1 MDEREIE
8 QVLRAGLEA
17 KAADADVTVP
27 VAARAR
33 AEVGRRRRTRWGAGA
48 VAAAAVVLVVGGI
61 AVATGGDD
69 TGTQEPPVVS
79 EPTATDGVRP
89 ADLMAWRTEYW
100 GDLAVDVP
108 ADWGY
113 GGAPY
118 RSGGEA
124 LACYPEAMVGPDG
137 DRLRQS
143 GDRGWVGR
151 PIGLTDVCAGYPWIE
166 HSPLEEP
173 AAPYVWLGAAL
184 EPGTVELGGGY
195 VQETIEVA
203 GTTLTVASDDVELRD
218 EIFGSAR
225 AGHLCAPTLEVIPNP
240 RTGAASD
247 RRGGLVRAAICAYR
261 REGDAGYLLSYA
273 AELDRVAAEEAFAA
287 AERAPVARVDCAD
300 DPFEPFE
307 FVLLDATYNDEFPND
322 VIDRTAVY
330 EMGCGG
336 TIALDGGPA
345 RQLTAAAVEPWVAN
359 GIPSVVVG
367 PTGGKGAMID
377 SFIGMQG

>member
-1 MDEREIE
+1 MDESEIE
-8 QVLRAGLEA
+8 RVLRAGLEA
-17 KAADADVTVP
+17 KAADADVAVP
-27 VAARAR
+27 VAERAR
-33 AEVGRRRRTRWGAGA
+33 VEVGRRRRTRWGVGVA
-48 VAAAAVVLVVGGI
+48 AAAAVVLVVGGV
-61 AVATGGDD
+61 AVATGGGDAE
-69 TGTQEPPVVS
+69 TKQPPVVS
-79 EPTATDGVRP
+79 EPTATDEVRP

-100 GDLAVDVP
+100 GGVAVDVP

-113 GGAPY
+113 GGAPF
-118 RSGGEA
+118 RSGREA

-137 DRLRQS
+137 SRLRQP

-151 PIGLTDVCAGYPWIE
+151 PIGMTDVCAGYPWIE
-166 HSPLEEP
+166 HSPQEEP
-173 AAPYVWLGAAL
+173 AAPYVWLGAAV
-184 EPGTVELGGGY
+184 EVGTVDYDNGF

-203 GTTLTVASDDVELRD
+203 GTALTVATDDVELRE
-218 EIFGSAR
+218 EILGSAR
-225 AGHLCAPTLEVIPNP
+225 AGHLCAPTLAAIPYP

-261 REGDAGYLLSYA
+261 RDGEGPYQLSYA
-273 AELDRVAAEEAFAA
+273 AELDRVDAEQAFAA
-287 AERAPVARVDCAD
+287 AERAPVAGIPPDCD
-300 DPFEPFE
+300 YEPFE

-322 VIDRTAVY
+322 VLDRTAVY

-336 TIALDGGPA
+336 SIALGNGPA
-345 RQLTAAAVEPWVAN
+345 RQLTAAAVEPWAGN